1 MEEYK
6 YFCEKCQ
13 YGTNIKNS
21 IERHNESNYHKTG
34 IKTRKEKENKV
45 SYECKECKENKY
57 ITDNKSNYVLHK
69 LNNHSTKEERKKEF
83 KYYCELCDFGVFA
96 ETIFNIHKE
105 SKVHK
110 KILEISKQIKS

>member
-1 MEEYK
+1 MEQYK
-6 YFCEKCQ
+6 YYCDKCQ

-21 IERHNESNYHKTG
+21 IERHNDSSYHKTG

-45 SYECKECKENKY
+45 SYECKECKY
-57 ITDNKSNYVLHK
+57 ITNNKSNYVLHK

-96 ETIFNIHKE
+96 ETTFNIHTE
-105 SKVHK
+105 SKAHK
-110 KILEISKQIKS
+110 KILEVSNRVI